1 MFGRDKWYKPSIIMD
16 LGKMVELIKTD
27 PACITTEVFL
37 DLFAFLWE
45 YIVRAMFIPGQIV
58 QWNTIIFMSNL
69 GATAIPRD
77 LIINFGK
84 FCQNHCLYHMRKA
97 YYLQVGWGQMMLY
110 KAIKWMIHPETLE
123 KMTITSEMSPK
134 DLVD

>member
-1 MFGRDKWYKPSIIMD
+1 MD
-16 LGKMVELIKTD
+16 LGKMVELIKVD

-84 FCQNHCLYHMRKA
+84 FC
-97 YYLQVGWGQMMLY
+97 
-110 KAIKWMIHPETLE
+110 
-123 KMTITSEMSPK
+123 
-134 DLVD
+134 